1 MTEKQSPDEQS
12 SLKAR
17 TAHGMMWG
25 GLSNALTQLL
35 NLAFGIVLARQLSAA
50 DYGMVGMLAVFT
62 AVAGTLQEGGFIS
75 ALANRKKVS
84 HEDYNAVFWFS
95 LGMGCAMYAVLFCC
109 APLIARFYGEPKLV
123 PLARYLF
130 LGFVLA
136 STGVAHSAFLF
147 RNLMVRQ
154 RTMGVLPALVISGGT
169 GVAMACAGY
178 AYWGIATQSIVYIGV
193 CNAFYWHFS
202 GFRPTLPVSFRPIRE
217 MFGFSSRLLLTN
229 IFFQFNNNLLSTL
242 LGRFYTP
249 ADVGCFTQ
257 SNKWNMMA
265 HSLVSGMAGS
275 VAQPVLASV
284 GEDRER
290 LRQVFSKMLG
300 FMAFLS
306 MPAMLGLAL
315 VSREFILI
323 TIGPRWASCVP
334 VLQLL
339 CIWGAVEPLKQLY
352 TNLLLSRGRSDL
364 YLWNT
369 VALSL
374 SALALALA
382 LAPFGLRAMLVGFVA
397 LNVGWT
403 AVWQWFVRQTA
414 GLGYKAAL
422 RCVLPFALAAGAS
435 VAAAAWLTRGTEGLW
450 VPMMLKI
457 VVTVALY
464 AGLLWLSGSAMLR
477 ESLDYLGVRFG
488 KTVKKN

>member
-1 MTEKQSPDEQS
+1 MDDGKKDV
-12 SLKAR
+12 SLKAQ
-17 TAHGMMWG
+17 TARGMLWG

-35 NLAFGIVLARQLSAA
+35 NLVFGIVLARQLSAA

-75 ALANRKKVS
+75 ALANRKNVE

-109 APLIARFYGEPKLV
+109 APLIARFYGEPRLV

-130 LGFVLA
+130 LGFLLA
-136 STGVAHSAFLF
+136 STGIAHSAYLF

-154 RTMGVLPALVISGGT
+154 RTMGIVPALVVSGGV
-169 GVAMACAGY
+169 GIAMAYAGY

-193 CNAFYWHFS
+193 CNAFYWRFS
-202 GFRPTLPVSFRPIRE
+202 GFRPTWPVTFRPIRE
-217 MFGFSSRLLLTN
+217 MFGFSSRLLVTN

-275 VAQPVLASV
+275 VAQPVLSSV
-284 GEDRER
+284 GEDRGR
-290 LRQVFSKMLG
+290 LCAVLRKMLR

-323 TIGPRWASCVP
+323 AIGPRWEACVP
-334 VLQLL
+334 VLRLL
-339 CIWGAVEPLKQLY
+339 CVWGAVEPLKQLY
-352 TNLLLSRGRSDL
+352 TNLLLSRGRSDI

-369 VALSL
+369 VALCL
-374 SALALALA
+374 SALVLALV
-382 LAPFGLRAMLVGFVA
+382 LAPLGLRAMLVGFVS

-403 AVWQWFVRQTA
+403 AVWQWFVRKTA
-414 GLGYKAAL
+414 GLGYRAAFGD
-422 RCVLPFALAAGAS
+422 VLPFALTAGAS
-435 VAAAAWLTRGTEGLW
+435 VAAAGWLTRGMEGLW
-450 VPMMLKI
+450 GPLALKI
-457 VVTVALY
+457 AVTAVLY
-464 AGLLWLSGSAMLR
+464 VGVLWGAGSVILR
-477 ESLDYLGVRFG
+477 ESLAYLLARAGR
-488 KTVKKN
+488 TVKKG

>member
-1 MTEKQSPDEQS
+1 MTEERRNDEVS

-17 TAHGMMWG
+17 TTRGMLWG

-35 NLAFGIVLARQLSAA
+35 NLAFGIVLARNLSAA

-62 AVAGTLQEGGFIS
+62 ALAGTLQEGGFIS
-75 ALANRKKVS
+75 ALANRKNAS
-84 HEDYNAVFWFS
+84 HADYNAVFWFS
-95 LGMGCAMYAVLFCC
+95 LGMGCALYAVLFCC
-109 APLIARFYGEPKLV
+109 APLIARFYGEPRLI
-123 PLARYLF
+123 PLSRYLF
-130 LGFVLA
+130 LGFLLA
-136 STGVAHSAFLF
+136 STGVAHSAYLF

-154 RTMGVLPALVISGGT
+154 RTMGIVPALVVSGGI
-169 GVAMACAGY
+169 GIAMACSGY
-178 AYWGIATQSIVYIGV
+178 AYWGLATQSIVYIGV
-193 CNAFYWHFS
+193 CNAFYWYFS
-202 GFRPTLPVSFRPIRE
+202 DFRPTLPVSFRPIRE
-217 MFGFSSRLLLTN
+217 MFGFSSRLLVTN
-229 IFFQFNNNLLSTL
+229 VFFQFNNNLLSTL

-249 ADVGCFTQ
+249 ADVGSFTQ

-284 GEDRER
+284 GDDRER
-290 LRQVFSKMLG
+290 LCRVLQKMLS

-315 VSREFILI
+315 ISRELILI
-323 TIGPRWASCVP
+323 TIGPRWESCVP
-334 VLQLL
+334 MLQLL
-339 CIWGAVEPLKQLY
+339 CLWGAVEPLKQLY

-374 SALALALA
+374 AALALTLI
-382 LAPFGLRAMLVGFVA
+382 LAPLGLRVMLAGFVA

-414 GLGYKAAL
+414 GLGYRAAL
-422 RCVLPFALAAGAS
+422 GGVLPFALAAGAS
-435 VAAAAWLTRGTEGLW
+435 VAAVGWLTRGMEGLW
-450 VPMMLKI
+450 GPMLAKI
-457 VVTVALY
+457 AATAVLY
-464 AGLLWLSGSAMLR
+464 VGILGLSGSAILR
-477 ESLDYLGVRFG
+477 ESLAYFGTRFG
-488 KTVKKN
+488 GSAKKN